1 MRKTIQYLAS
11 SLVLAASV
19 VACTNLDETLYD
31 QVASQNYYNTKEDV
45 IRSVL
50 RPFEHGYWS
59 IQSRQVLNEE
69 TADQLITPTREDWW
83 DDGGRWARLHRH
95 KWLNTN
101 GEAQSEYNGCYQGI
115 MQANLVIEDLDKLS
129 ASQFGFSDSE
139 FNNLKAQ
146 NRVLRAWLYLRLLDA
161 FRNVPLAVSFYDTTK
176 NSEGQVSPK
185 TLFAFIENELKT
197 ALPMLTK
204 KTSMGGN
211 QNIQGQWTQAG
222 AAALLVRLYLN
233 AKVYVGEDHFTDCA
247 NYAQKIIDGEYGS
260 YKVAPRWD
268 AAFDWNNETCDEVI
282 FAFPGSA
289 GYSHWHYK
297 GDLYWWSVPSKA
309 SDWLKDSKNKEGS
322 HNIKYSASP
331 SYNPK
336 GEKYTFELG
345 MPIARFKDYPSDVR
359 LKKYTNLGNNKRE
372 GLFVYGKIAYTDDNG
387 NTTYLG

>member
-69 TADQLITPTREDWW
+69 
-83 DDGGRWARLHRH
+83 
-95 KWLNTN
+95 
-101 GEAQSEYNGCYQGI
+101 SEYNGCYQGI

-197 ALPMLTK
+197 ALPMLTR
-204 KTSMGGN
+204 TSLP
-211 QNIQGQWTQAG
+211 QRQGVCW
-222 AAALLVRLYLN
+222 RRPFY
-233 AKVYVGEDHFTDCA
+233 
-247 NYAQKIIDGEYGS
+247 
-260 YKVAPRWD
+260 
-268 AAFDWNNETCDEVI
+268 
-282 FAFPGSA
+282 
-289 GYSHWHYK
+289 
-297 GDLYWWSVPSKA
+297 
-309 SDWLKDSKNKEGS
+309 
-322 HNIKYSASP
+322 
-331 SYNPK
+331 
-336 GEKYTFELG
+336 
-345 MPIARFKDYPSDVR
+345 
-359 LKKYTNLGNNKRE
+359 
-372 GLFVYGKIAYTDDNG
+372 
-387 NTTYLG
+387 